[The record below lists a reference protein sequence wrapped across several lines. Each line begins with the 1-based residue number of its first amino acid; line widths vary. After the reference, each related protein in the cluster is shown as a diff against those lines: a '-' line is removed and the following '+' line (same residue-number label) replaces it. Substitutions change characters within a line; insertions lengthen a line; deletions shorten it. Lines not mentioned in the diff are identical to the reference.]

1 MKELTNY
8 ELKERAGYLLGTY
21 QELAFDNYNKARK
34 YGERY
39 DNIMHILTYVRELSK
54 Y

>member
-8 ELKERAGYLLGTY
+8 ELKERAFYLLATF
-21 QELAFDNYNKARK
+21 QELAFENYEKARI
-34 YGERY
+34 YGKRY
-39 DNIMHILTYVRELSK
+39 DNIIHILIYERELTK